1 MRRFIG
7 LLLLM
12 ILFFSNISIL
22 VGCESM
28 GHATGEA
35 AEEVEE
41 GAEDF
46 EKGYE
51 DAKD

>member
-1 MRRFIG
+1 MKRIIAV
-7 LLLLM
+7 LLLM
-12 ILFFSNISIL
+12 LLLFANVGVL
-22 VGCESM
+22 TGCESM

-46 EKGYE
+46 EEGYE
-51 DAKD
+51 EAD

>member
-1 MRRFIG
+1 MIRSIIVFLM
-7 LLLLM
+7 LLVAAATT
-12 ILFFSNISIL
+12 FQ
-22 VGCESM
+22 GCKSM

-41 GAEDF
+41 GAEEF

-51 DAKD
+51 EGKND